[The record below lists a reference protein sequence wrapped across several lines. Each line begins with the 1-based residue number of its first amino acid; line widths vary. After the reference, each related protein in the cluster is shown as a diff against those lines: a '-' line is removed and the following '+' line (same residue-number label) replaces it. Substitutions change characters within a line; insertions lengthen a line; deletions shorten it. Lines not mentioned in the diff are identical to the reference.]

1 MEYHFQLTKDNL
13 TKEQLKA
20 KEMAKELLNGEYVF
34 LDTETTGTS
43 TFDEIVNL
51 GISDEN
57 ATPLYNEFFK
67 PSLSIKET
75 ASEVSGI
82 TNDMV
87 EDKPF
92 FRDEWDKI
100 YAILETKK
108 FVAYNADFDARMIQ
122 QTAQN
127 HQISQNEA
135 DKGIDGYV
143 DAMKIVSMFLGLKPN
158 RYYSIKLEYIAKALG
173 YSKKQTH
180 IAFDDVEMM
189 VYVIQQIAKPDV
201 LPSIYNIYQAFPK
214 QTFNKFLYSD
224 GKVEML
230 CKSIISSCKERIKEY
245 IDENILKESFENI
258 ENIGSVENIK
268 EVPNI
273 SDNEKDKIIE
283 KTTCFDFF
291 PSDYGDI
298 KRELSLFIDD
308 YIEKEIIKEKTMR
321 EKKTLIEDLNY
332 GLDNHASIR
341 YFKQATHCRSEKKME
356 DIIFD
361 IHKNIGDEL
370 HLLNYINF
378 DNFKYIKPF
387 YENRKIYENSKDMI
401 GDISKY
407 LAGSC
412 NRIEIRYFFEYFGKK
427 IENSPRE
434 IKNEKIA
441 L

>member
-1 MEYHFQLTKDNL
+1 MEYHFQLKRENL
-13 TKEQLKA
+13 TTEQLKA

-43 TFDEIVNL
+43 AFDEIVNL
-51 GISDEN
+51 GISDET

-67 PSLSIKET
+67 PSLLIKKD

-82 TNDMV
+82 TNNMV
-87 EDKPF
+87 ENKPLF
-92 FRDEWDKI
+92 KNEWNKI
-100 YAILETKK
+100 YAILESKK

-135 DKGIDGYV
+135 DKSIEGYV

-189 VYVIQQIAKPDV
+189 VYVIQQIVNPNV

-230 CKSIISSCKERIKEY
+230 CKSIISSCEDRIKKY
-245 IDENILKESFENI
+245 INESIMKDFI
-258 ENIGSVENIK
+258 ENNRK
-268 EVPNI
+268 EIPKI
-273 SDNEKDKIIE
+273 PDNEKEKIIE

-298 KRELSLFIDD
+298 KRKLSFFIDD
-308 YIEKEIIKEKTMR
+308 YVEKEIIKEKTIK
-321 EKKTLIEDLNY
+321 EKKALIDDLNY

-341 YFKQATHCRSEKKME
+341 YFKQATHCKSERKME

-361 IHKNIGDEL
+361 VYKDIGDEL
-370 HLLNYINF
+370 HLLNYIDF
-378 DNFKYIKPF
+378 DKFKYIKPF
-387 YENRKIYENSKDMI
+387 YENRKIYGNSKDMI

-407 LAGSC
+407 LAGVC
-412 NRIEIRYFFEYFGKK
+412 NRIEIRYYFEHFGKQK
-427 IENSPRE
+427 
-434 IKNEKIA
+434 KYD
-441 L
+441 

>member
-1 MEYHFQLTKDNL
+1 MEYHFQLTKENL
-13 TKEQLKA
+13 TAEQLKA

-43 TFDEIVNL
+43 AFDEIVNL

-57 ATPLYNEFFK
+57 ASSLYNEFFK
-67 PSLSIKET
+67 PPLLIKKD

-87 EDKPF
+87 ENKPLF
-92 FRDEWDKI
+92 KNEWNKI
-100 YAILETKK
+100 YTILENKK

-127 HQISQNEA
+127 HQISQIET
-135 DKGIDGYV
+135 DKSIDGYV
-143 DAMKIVSMFLGLKPN
+143 DAMEIVSMFLGLKPN
-158 RYYSIKLEYIAKALG
+158 RYYSIKLEYIANALG

-189 VYVIQQIAKPDV
+189 VYVIQQIANPNV

-214 QTFNKFLYSD
+214 QTFNEFLYSD

-230 CKSIISSCKERIKEY
+230 CKSIIFSCEDKIKKY
-245 IDENILKESFENI
+245 INENIMKDFTETNR
-258 ENIGSVENIK
+258 K
-268 EVPNI
+268 EVPKI
-273 SDNEKDKIIE
+273 SDNEKEKIIE

-298 KRELSLFIDD
+298 KRELSLFIDV
-308 YIEKEIIKEKTMR
+308 YIEKEIIKERTMK

-341 YFKQATHCRSEKKME
+341 YFKQVTHCKSEKKME
-356 DIIFD
+356 DIIFGIYKD
-361 IHKNIGDEL
+361 IGDEL

-378 DNFKYIKPF
+378 DNSKYIKPF
-387 YENRKIYENSKDMI
+387 YENRKLYENSKDII

-407 LAGSC
+407 LAGVC
-412 NRIEIRYFFEYFGKK
+412 NRIEIRYCFECFGKQK
-427 IENSPRE
+427 EYDQF
-434 IKNEKIA
+434 
-441 L
+441 

>member
-1 MEYHFQLTKDNL
+1 MEYHFQLKRENL
-13 TKEQLKA
+13 TTEQLKA

-43 TFDEIVNL
+43 AFDEIVNL
-51 GISDEN
+51 GISDET

-67 PSLSIKET
+67 PSLLIKKD

-82 TNDMV
+82 TNNMV
-87 EDKPF
+87 ENKPLF
-92 FRDEWDKI
+92 KNEWNKI
-100 YAILETKK
+100 YAILESKK

-135 DKGIDGYV
+135 DKSIEGYV

-189 VYVIQQIAKPDV
+189 VYVIQQIANPNV

-230 CKSIISSCKERIKEY
+230 CKGIISSCEDRIKKY
-245 IDENILKESFENI
+245 INENTMKDFTETNGKEI
-258 ENIGSVENIK
+258 PK
-268 EVPNI
+268 I
-273 SDNEKDKIIE
+273 SDNKKENIIE
-283 KTTCFDFF
+283 KAACFDFF

-298 KRELSLFIDD
+298 KRELSLFIDT
-308 YIEKEIIKEKTMR
+308 YIEKEIIKERTMK

-341 YFKQATHCRSEKKME
+341 YFKQVTHCKSEKKME
-356 DIIFD
+356 NIIFGIYKD
-361 IHKNIGDEL
+361 IGDEL

-378 DNFKYIKPF
+378 DNSKYIKPF
-387 YENRKIYENSKDMI
+387 YENRKIYGNSKDMI

-407 LAGSC
+407 LAGVC
-412 NRIEIRYFFEYFGKK
+412 NRIEIRYFFETFGK
-427 IENSPRE
+427 
-434 IKNEKIA
+434 
-441 L
+441 

>member
-1 MEYHFQLTKDNL
+1 MEYHFQLKRENL
-13 TKEQLKA
+13 TTEQLKA

-43 TFDEIVNL
+43 AFDEIVNL
-51 GISDEN
+51 GISDET

-67 PSLSIKET
+67 PSLLIKKD

-82 TNDMV
+82 TNNMV
-87 EDKPF
+87 ENKPLF
-92 FRDEWDKI
+92 KNEWNKI
-100 YAILETKK
+100 YAILESKK

-135 DKGIDGYV
+135 DKSIEGYV

-189 VYVIQQIAKPDV
+189 VYVIQQIANPNV

-230 CKSIISSCKERIKEY
+230 CKSIISSCEDRIKKY
-245 IDENILKESFENI
+245 INESIMKDFTETNGKEI
-258 ENIGSVENIK
+258 PKI
-268 EVPNI
+268 P
-273 SDNEKDKIIE
+273 DNEKEKIIE

-298 KRELSLFIDD
+298 KRELSLFIDT
-308 YIEKEIIKEKTMR
+308 YIEKEIIKERTMK

-341 YFKQATHCRSEKKME
+341 YFKQVTHCKSEKKME
-356 DIIFD
+356 NIIFGIYKD
-361 IHKNIGDEL
+361 IGDEL

-378 DNFKYIKPF
+378 DNSKYIKPF
-387 YENRKIYENSKDMI
+387 YENRKIYGNSKDMI

-407 LAGSC
+407 LAGVC
-412 NRIEIRYFFEYFGKK
+412 NRIEIRYFFETFGK
-427 IENSPRE
+427 
-434 IKNEKIA
+434 
-441 L
+441 

>member
-1 MEYHFQLTKDNL
+1 MAYHFQLKRENL
-13 TKEQLKA
+13 TTEQLNA

-43 TFDEIVNL
+43 AFDEIVNL
-51 GISDEN
+51 GISDET

-67 PSLSIKET
+67 PSLLIKKD

-82 TNDMV
+82 TNNMV
-87 EDKPF
+87 ENKPLF
-92 FRDEWDKI
+92 KNEWNKI
-100 YAILETKK
+100 YAILESKK

-135 DKGIDGYV
+135 DKSIEGYV

-189 VYVIQQIAKPDV
+189 VYVIQQIANPNV

-230 CKSIISSCKERIKEY
+230 CKGIISSCEDRIKKY
-245 IDENILKESFENI
+245 INENTMKDFTETNGKEI
-258 ENIGSVENIK
+258 PK
-268 EVPNI
+268 I
-273 SDNEKDKIIE
+273 SDNKKENIIE

-298 KRELSLFIDD
+298 KRELSLFIDT
-308 YIEKEIIKEKTMR
+308 YIEKEIIKERTMK

-341 YFKQATHCRSEKKME
+341 YFKQVTHCKSEKKME
-356 DIIFD
+356 NIIFGIYKD
-361 IHKNIGDEL
+361 IGDEL

-378 DNFKYIKPF
+378 DNSKYIKPF
-387 YENRKIYENSKDMI
+387 YENRKIYGNSKDMI

-407 LAGSC
+407 LAGVC
-412 NRIEIRYFFEYFGKK
+412 NRIEIRYFFETFGK
-427 IENSPRE
+427 
-434 IKNEKIA
+434 
-441 L
+441 

>member
-1 MEYHFQLTKDNL
+1 MEYHFKLTKNKL
-13 TKEQLKA
+13 TTDQLKA

-43 TFDEIVNL
+43 AFDEIVNL

-67 PSLSIKET
+67 PSLTIKKD

-92 FRDEWDKI
+92 FRNEWDTI
-100 YAILETKK
+100 YAILENKK

-127 HQISQNEA
+127 HQISQGEV
-135 DKGIDGYV
+135 DKSIDGYV

-158 RYYSIKLEYIAKALG
+158 RYYSIKLDYIAKALG
-173 YSKKQTH
+173 YSKKQMH

-189 VYVIQQIAKPDV
+189 VYVIQQIANPDV
-201 LPSIYNIYQAFPK
+201 LPSIYNVYQAFPK

-230 CKSIISSCKERIKEY
+230 CKSIISSCKDRIKEY
-245 IDENILKESFENI
+245 INENIMKFFIENVENI
-258 ENIGSVENIK
+258 EK
-268 EVPNI
+268 EIPQI
-273 SDNEKDKIIE
+273 SDNEKEKIIE
-283 KTTCFDFF
+283 ITTCFDFF

-298 KRELSLFIDD
+298 KRDLSLFIDD
-308 YIEKEIIKEKTMR
+308 YIEKEIIKERTIK
-321 EKKTLIEDLNY
+321 EKKTLIDDLNY

-341 YFKQATHCRSEKKME
+341 YFKQATHCKSENKME
-356 DIIFD
+356 DTIFD
-361 IHKNIGDEL
+361 IYKNIGDEL

-387 YENRKIYENSKDMI
+387 YENRKMYESSKDMI

-407 LAGSC
+407 LAGMC
-412 NRIEIRYFFEYFGKK
+412 NRIEVRYYFD
-427 IENSPRE
+427 IFSRRPRGDSR
-434 IKNEKIA
+434 
-441 L
+441 

>member
-1 MEYHFQLTKDNL
+1 MEYHFQLIKDNL

-43 TFDEIVNL
+43 AFDEIVNL

-67 PSLSIKET
+67 PSLLIKKD
-75 ASEVSGI
+75 ASKVSGI

-87 EDKPF
+87 KNKPLF
-92 FRDEWDKI
+92 KNEWNKI
-100 YAILETKK
+100 YTILDNKK

-127 HQISQNEA
+127 HQISQIET
-135 DKGIDGYV
+135 DKSIDGYV

-158 RYYSIKLEYIAKALG
+158 RYYSIKLEYIANALG

-189 VYVIQQIAKPDV
+189 VYVIQQIATPNV

-230 CKSIISSCKERIKEY
+230 CKSIISSCEDRIKKY
-245 IDENILKESFENI
+245 INENIMKDFTETN
-258 ENIGSVENIK
+258 GK
-268 EVPNI
+268 EVPKI
-273 SDNEKDKIIE
+273 SDNEKEKIIE
-283 KTTCFDFF
+283 KITCFDFF

-298 KRELSLFIDD
+298 KRELSLFIDA
-308 YIEKEIIKEKTMR
+308 YIEKEIIKERTMK

-341 YFKQATHCRSEKKME
+341 YFKQVTHCKSEKKME
-356 DIIFD
+356 DIIFGIYKD
-361 IHKNIGDEL
+361 IGDEL

-378 DNFKYIKPF
+378 DNSKYIKPF
-387 YENRKIYENSKDMI
+387 YENRKLYENSKDII

-407 LAGSC
+407 LAGVC
-412 NRIEIRYFFEYFGKK
+412 NRIEIRYCFECFGKQK
-427 IENSPRE
+427 EYD
-434 IKNEKIA
+434 
-441 L
+441 

>member
-1 MEYHFQLTKDNL
+1 MEYHFQLIKDNL

-43 TFDEIVNL
+43 AFDEIVNL

-67 PSLSIKET
+67 PSLLIKKD
-75 ASEVSGI
+75 ASKVSGI

-87 EDKPF
+87 KNKPLF
-92 FRDEWDKI
+92 KNEWNKI
-100 YAILETKK
+100 YTILDNKK

-127 HQISQNEA
+127 HQISQIET
-135 DKGIDGYV
+135 DKSIDGYV

-158 RYYSIKLEYIAKALG
+158 RYYSIKLEYIANALG

-189 VYVIQQIAKPDV
+189 VYVIQQIATPNV

-230 CKSIISSCKERIKEY
+230 CKSIISSCEDRIKKY
-245 IDENILKESFENI
+245 INENIMKDFTETN
-258 ENIGSVENIK
+258 GK
-268 EVPNI
+268 EVPKI
-273 SDNEKDKIIE
+273 SDNEKEKIIE
-283 KTTCFDFF
+283 KITCFDFF

-298 KRELSLFIDD
+298 KRELSLFIDA
-308 YIEKEIIKEKTMR
+308 YIEKEIIKERTMK

-341 YFKQATHCRSEKKME
+341 YFKQVTHCKSEKKME
-356 DIIFD
+356 DIIFGIYKD
-361 IHKNIGDEL
+361 IGDEL

-378 DNFKYIKPF
+378 DNSKYIKPF
-387 YENRKIYENSKDMI
+387 YENRKLYENSKDII

-407 LAGSC
+407 LVGVC
-412 NRIEIRYFFEYFGKK
+412 NRIEIRYCFETFGK
-427 IENSPRE
+427 
-434 IKNEKIA
+434 
-441 L
+441 

>member
-1 MEYHFQLTKDNL
+1 
-13 TKEQLKA
+13 
-20 KEMAKELLNGEYVF
+20 MAKELLNGEYVF

-43 TFDEIVNL
+43 AFDEIVNL
-51 GISDEN
+51 GISDEP

-67 PSLSIKET
+67 PSLLIKKD

-82 TNDMV
+82 TNNMV
-87 EDKPF
+87 ENKPLF
-92 FRDEWDKI
+92 KNEWNKI
-100 YAILETKK
+100 YAILESKK

-135 DKGIDGYV
+135 DKSIEGYV

-189 VYVIQQIAKPDV
+189 VYVIQQIANPNV

-230 CKSIISSCKERIKEY
+230 CKSIISSCEDRIKKY
-245 IDENILKESFENI
+245 INESIMKDFTETNGKEI
-258 ENIGSVENIK
+258 PKI
-268 EVPNI
+268 P
-273 SDNEKDKIIE
+273 DNEKEKIIE

-298 KRELSLFIDD
+298 KRELSLFIDT
-308 YIEKEIIKEKTMR
+308 YIEKEIIKERTMK

-341 YFKQATHCRSEKKME
+341 YFKQVTHCKSEKKME
-356 DIIFD
+356 NIIFGIYKD
-361 IHKNIGDEL
+361 IGDEL

-378 DNFKYIKPF
+378 DNSKYIKPF
-387 YENRKIYENSKDMI
+387 YENRKIYGNSKDMI

-407 LAGSC
+407 LAGVC
-412 NRIEIRYFFEYFGKK
+412 NRIEIRYFFETFGK
-427 IENSPRE
+427 
-434 IKNEKIA
+434 
-441 L
+441 

>member
-1 MEYHFQLTKDNL
+1 MEYHFQLKRENL
-13 TKEQLKA
+13 TTEQLKA

-43 TFDEIVNL
+43 AFDEIVNL
-51 GISDEN
+51 GISDET

-67 PSLSIKET
+67 PSLLIKKD

-82 TNDMV
+82 TNNMV
-87 EDKPF
+87 ENKPLF
-92 FRDEWDKI
+92 KNEWNKI
-100 YAILETKK
+100 YAILESKK

-135 DKGIDGYV
+135 DKSIEGYV

-189 VYVIQQIAKPDV
+189 VYVIQQIANPNV

-230 CKSIISSCKERIKEY
+230 CKSIISSCEDRIKKY
-245 IDENILKESFENI
+245 INESIMKDFTETNGKEI
-258 ENIGSVENIK
+258 PKI
-268 EVPNI
+268 P
-273 SDNEKDKIIE
+273 DNEKEKIIE

-298 KRELSLFIDD
+298 KRELSLFIDT
-308 YIEKEIIKEKTMR
+308 YIEKEIIKE
-321 EKKTLIEDLNY
+321 
-332 GLDNHASIR
+332 
-341 YFKQATHCRSEKKME
+341 Q
-356 DIIFD
+356 
-361 IHKNIGDEL
+361 
-370 HLLNYINF
+370 
-378 DNFKYIKPF
+378 
-387 YENRKIYENSKDMI
+387 
-401 GDISKY
+401 
-407 LAGSC
+407 
-412 NRIEIRYFFEYFGKK
+412 
-427 IENSPRE
+427 
-434 IKNEKIA
+434 
-441 L
+441 

>member
-1 MEYHFQLTKDNL
+1 MEYHFQLKRENL
-13 TKEQLKA
+13 TTEQLKA

-43 TFDEIVNL
+43 AFDEIVNL
-51 GISDEN
+51 GISDET

-67 PSLSIKET
+67 PSLLIKKD

-82 TNDMV
+82 TNNMV
-87 EDKPF
+87 ENKPLF
-92 FRDEWDKI
+92 KNEWNKI
-100 YAILETKK
+100 YAILECKK

-135 DKGIDGYV
+135 DKSIEGYV

-189 VYVIQQIAKPDV
+189 VYVIQQIANPNV

-230 CKSIISSCKERIKEY
+230 CKSIISSCEDRIKKY
-245 IDENILKESFENI
+245 INESIMKDFI
-258 ENIGSVENIK
+258 ENNRK
-268 EVPNI
+268 EI
-273 SDNEKDKIIE
+273 SKIPDNEKEKIIE

-298 KRELSLFIDD
+298 KRELSLFIDT
-308 YIEKEIIKEKTMR
+308 YIEKEIIKERTMK

-341 YFKQATHCRSEKKME
+341 YFKQVTHCKSEKKME
-356 DIIFD
+356 NIIFGIYKD
-361 IHKNIGDEL
+361 IGDEL

-378 DNFKYIKPF
+378 DNSKYIKPF
-387 YENRKIYENSKDMI
+387 YENRKIYGNSKDMI

-407 LAGSC
+407 LAGVC
-412 NRIEIRYFFEYFGKK
+412 NRIEIRYFFETFGK
-427 IENSPRE
+427 
-434 IKNEKIA
+434 
-441 L
+441 

>member
-43 TFDEIVNL
+43 AFDEIVNL
-51 GISDEN
+51 GISDET

-67 PSLSIKET
+67 PSLLIKKD

-82 TNDMV
+82 TNNMV
-87 EDKPF
+87 KNKPLF
-92 FRDEWDKI
+92 KNEWNKI
-100 YAILETKK
+100 YAILENKK

-135 DKGIDGYV
+135 DKSIEGYV

-173 YSKKQTH
+173 YAKKQTH

-189 VYVIQQIAKPDV
+189 VYVIQQIATPGV

-230 CKSIISSCKERIKEY
+230 CKSIISSCKDRTKEY
-245 IDENILKESFENI
+245 IDNTVLKDFFKNI
-258 ENIGSVENIK
+258 EDIK
-268 EVPNI
+268 ELLNI
-273 SDNEKDKIIE
+273 SDSEKDKIIE
-283 KTTCFDFF
+283 KITCFDFF
-291 PSDYGDI
+291 PNDYGDI

-308 YIEKEIIKEKTMR
+308 YIEKEIIKEKTLK
-321 EKKTLIEDLNY
+321 EKKTLIDNLNY

-361 IHKNIGDEL
+361 VYKNIGSEL

-378 DNFKYIKPF
+378 NNFNYIRPF
-387 YENRKIYENSKDMI
+387 YENRKMYENSKDMI

-407 LAGSC
+407 LAGVC
-412 NRIEIRYFFEYFGKK
+412 NRIEIRYYFEHFGKQK
-427 IENSPRE
+427 E
-434 IKNEKIA
+434 
-441 L
+441 